1 MVEVAKDTI
10 KVIEG
15 VIKAGKYCHIFEY
28 DIIEEAEKILRE
40 FNKRKEVSKSSIKLY
55 SLLLNTLLL
64 IRNKDNFED
73 SVYVDTVSKLT
84 YNRYQIKKHIEE
96 EQIVLAKK
104 IKETLEYF
112 EMAENKIESIS

>member
-28 DIIEEAEKILRE
+28 DIIEETENILKE

-55 SLLLNTLLL
+55 NLLLNTLLL
-64 IRNKDNFED
+64 IRNNKNFED
-73 SVYVDTVSKLT
+73 NVYVDTVSKLT
-84 YNRYQIKKHIEE
+84 YNRYQIKKEIEE
-96 EQIVLAKK
+96 EQKTLFKVKK
-104 IKETLEYF
+104 KT
-112 EMAENKIESIS
+112 S